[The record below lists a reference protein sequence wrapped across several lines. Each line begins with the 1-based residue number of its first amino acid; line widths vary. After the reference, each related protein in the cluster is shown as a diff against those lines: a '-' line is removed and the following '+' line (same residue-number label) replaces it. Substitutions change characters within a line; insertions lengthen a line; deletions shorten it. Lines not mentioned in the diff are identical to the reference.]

1 MNPSSNL
8 VLVGP
13 MGAGKTSIGRRVA
26 ERFGL
31 HFVDMDHYI
40 VEEAGCSIAM
50 IFEIMG
56 EPGFRALEKQTL
68 ARLMH
73 NSGQLIATGG
83 GVVLNAENRRC
94 LIQHGFV
101 VYLRTSVEAQLQRLR
116 YDHTRPLLQR
126 DDREQVLYDM
136 AAYREPLYLEV
147 ADLVFDTDT
156 LSSIRT
162 TAQLSLTLA
171 AQWQM
176 IPATASLI

>member
-8 VLVGP
+8 ALVGP

-31 HFVDMDHYI
+31 HFVDMDQYI

-56 EPGFRALEKQTL
+56 EPGFRALEKRTL
-68 ARLMH
+68 AKLMQ

-83 GVVLNAENRRC
+83 GVVLDAENRRC
-94 LIQHGFV
+94 LHNHGFV
-101 VYLRTSVEAQLQRLR
+101 VYLRTSVATQLQRLLHDR
-116 YDHTRPLLQR
+116 TRPLLQR
-126 DDREQVLYDM
+126 DDREQVLYEM
-136 AAYREPLYLEV
+136 AAFREPLYVDV

-162 TAQLSLTLA
+162 TSQLSLLLA

-176 IPATASLI
+176 IPATASLT